1 MSMTTGFNSP
11 NDYDRDR
18 MADGLEAFVKSYPAF
33 AKTRLLDNLRETE
46 YSRLDANGQ
55 IYLDYT
61 GGGLYS
67 ESQLLGHMDLLRTSV
82 LGNPHSANPTS
93 LAMTDL
99 VEEARRYILHY
110 FKASADE
117 YICIFTPN
125 ASGALKLVGEAFP
138 FTPAGHYILTFDN
151 HNSVNGIREFAK
163 AKGAQ
168 VKYVPL
174 TRPELRLDRE
184 ALDAA
189 FNLVDRDQRN
199 LFAFPA
205 QSNFSGV
212 KHPMDLIDQAH
223 GYGLDVLLDA
233 AAYVPTNRLDLGS
246 VKPEFVA
253 VSFYKMFGYPT
264 GIGALLIHKAI
275 FAKMM
280 RPWFAGGT
288 VNFASVQGDGHYLAA
303 NEAAFEDG
311 TINYLNIP
319 AIKTGLQHLE
329 KVGIDIIAE
338 RVQCLTGWLLE
349 NLLSLQ
355 HSNGKPMVR
364 IYGPTDTQ
372 MRGGTVTLNFY
383 DPDERLLDY
392 RRIEELANAAGISLR
407 TGCFCNPGAGEI
419 AEGLSRDD
427 MMAGLEDG
435 PDMSLPHFLQVIQHR
450 GNKSAGAI
458 RISTGLVTNFADV
471 YHFMNFAAGFRDK
484 TNMNIGEVTFDIQS
498 CRVIRDGS

>member
-1 MSMTTGFNSP
+1 MKTTPKLSP
-11 NDYDRDR
+11 RNRYEFDQMPDRYS
-18 MADGLEAFVKSYPAF
+18 AFVESYPSF
-33 AKTRLLDNLRETE
+33 NRTRLLDEWRKTQYN
-46 YSRLDANGQ
+46 RLDANEQ

-67 ESQLLGHMDLLRTSV
+67 ESQLDEHMDLLRTSV

-99 VEEARRYILHY
+99 VEDTRKYVLRY
-110 FKASADE
+110 FNAPPDE
-117 YICIFTPN
+117 YIAIFTAN
-125 ASGALKLVGEAFP
+125 ASGALKLVGEAYP
-138 FTPAGHYILTFDN
+138 FTPASHYILTFDN

-168 VKYVPL
+168 VTYAPL
-174 TRPELRLDRE
+174 TRPDLRIDRAKLDDI
-184 ALDAA
+184 L
-189 FNLVDRDQRN
+189 NSVDMDLNN

-205 QSNFSGV
+205 QSNYSGA
-212 KHPMDLIDQAH
+212 KHSLGLIEQAQSK
-223 GYGLDVLLDA
+223 GFDVLLDA
-233 AAYVPTNRLDLGS
+233 AAFVPTSNLDLGF

-253 VSFYKMFGYPT
+253 ISFYKMFGYPT
-264 GIGALLIHKAI
+264 GIGALLIRKSV
-275 FAKMM
+275 FQKMK

-288 VNFASVQGDGHYLAA
+288 VNFASVQGGGHYLAS

-311 TINYLNIP
+311 TVNYLNIP
-319 AIKTGLQHLE
+319 AIKIGLQHLE
-329 KVGIDIIAE
+329 KVGIKTIGR

-349 NLLSLQ
+349 NLLSLE

-364 IYGPTDTQ
+364 IYGPTDTEK
-372 MRGGTVTLNFY
+372 RGGTITLNFY
-383 DPDERLLDY
+383 GPDERLLDY
-392 RRIEELANAAGISLR
+392 RRIEELANEEGISLR

-419 AEGLSRDD
+419 AEGLTTED
-427 MMAGLEDG
+427 MLAGLKDG
-435 PDMSLPHFLQVIQHR
+435 PDLSLPHFVQVIQHR

-458 RISTGLVTNFADV
+458 RISVGLATNFADA
-471 YHFMNFAAGFRDK
+471 YRFMHFAAGFRDK